1 MVVKDPD
8 GIPVEFFASAGRS
21 TVVDRSVKARRLGS
35 SADRG
40 EDVTERAVGACDE
53 VGVSY
58 ERMNEVITGQ
68 RRAVGL
74 ARPQRRS
81 AEGVGWFVVVA
92 GVALGSVRFVGEGAA
107 MRSMTSLLAAVAFGA
122 VVSAP
127 GVAVVVGVRC
137 AAPALL
143 VAAALAL
150 APLSLLSPV
159 TLPLMVIAIVLV
171 VAWAR
176 RPQVGPLG
184 SSRAHRRI
192 ALSGGH
198 HVGERSILVVRSST
212 EH

>member
-1 MVVKDPD
+1 
-8 GIPVEFFASAGRS
+8 
-21 TVVDRSVKARRLGS
+21 
-35 SADRG
+35 
-40 EDVTERAVGACDE
+40 
-53 VGVSY
+53 
-58 ERMNEVITGQ
+58 MNEVIAGQ
-68 RRAVGL
+68 RRAASL

-81 AEGVGWFVVVA
+81 AEGVGWLVVVA

-127 GVAVVVGVRC
+127 GVAVVVGVRW

-159 TLPLMVIAIVLV
+159 TLPLLVIAIVLV

-176 RPQVGPLG
+176 RPQVGPRG
-184 SSRAHRRI
+184 RAAASAI
-192 ALSGGH
+192 ALP
-198 HVGERSILVVRSST
+198 VATTCAAAILVVVTTERTVAARGAVHST
-212 EH
+212 DGWVTAPTSAIALAVTALGTVASCWLAPRASGDQSD

>member
-1 MVVKDPD
+1 
-8 GIPVEFFASAGRS
+8 
-21 TVVDRSVKARRLGS
+21 
-35 SADRG
+35 
-40 EDVTERAVGACDE
+40 
-53 VGVSY
+53 
-58 ERMNEVITGQ
+58 MNEVIAGQ
-68 RRAVGL
+68 RRAASL

-81 AEGVGWFVVVA
+81 AEGVGWLVVVA

-127 GVAVVVGVRC
+127 GVAVVVGVRW

-159 TLPLMVIAIVLV
+159 TLPLLVIAIVLV

-176 RPQVGPLG
+176 RPQVGPRG
-184 SSRAHRRI
+184 RAAASAI
-192 ALSGGH
+192 ALP
-198 HVGERSILVVRSST
+198 VATTCAAAILVVVTT
-212 EH
+212 EHTVAARGAVHSTDGWVTAPTSAIALAVTALGTVASCWLAPRASGDQSD

>member
-1 MVVKDPD
+1 
-8 GIPVEFFASAGRS
+8 
-21 TVVDRSVKARRLGS
+21 
-35 SADRG
+35 
-40 EDVTERAVGACDE
+40 
-53 VGVSY
+53 
-58 ERMNEVITGQ
+58 MNEVIAGQ
-68 RRAVGL
+68 RRAAGL

-127 GVAVVVGVRC
+127 GVAVVVGVRW

-159 TLPLMVIAIVLV
+159 TLPLLVIAIVLV

-176 RPQVGPLG
+176 RPQVGPRG
-184 SSRAHRRI
+184 RAAASAI
-192 ALSGGH
+192 ALP
-198 HVGERSILVVRSST
+198 VATTCAAAILVVVTT
-212 EH
+212 EHTVAARGAVHSTDGWVTAPTSAIALAVTALGTVASCWLAPRASGDQSD

>member
-1 MVVKDPD
+1 
-8 GIPVEFFASAGRS
+8 
-21 TVVDRSVKARRLGS
+21 
-35 SADRG
+35 
-40 EDVTERAVGACDE
+40 
-53 VGVSY
+53 
-58 ERMNEVITGQ
+58 MNEVIAGQ
-68 RRAVGL
+68 RRAAGL

-127 GVAVVVGVRC
+127 GVAVVVGVRW

-159 TLPLMVIAIVLV
+159 TLPLLVIAIVLV
-171 VAWAR
+171 VAWAP
-176 RPQVGPLG
+176 RPQVGPRG
-184 SSRAHRRI
+184 RAAASAI
-192 ALSGGH
+192 ALP
-198 HVGERSILVVRSST
+198 VATTCAAAILVVVTT
-212 EH
+212 EHTVAARGAVHSTDGWVTAPTSAIALAVTALGTVASCWLAPRASGDQSD

>member
-1 MVVKDPD
+1 
-8 GIPVEFFASAGRS
+8 
-21 TVVDRSVKARRLGS
+21 
-35 SADRG
+35 
-40 EDVTERAVGACDE
+40 
-53 VGVSY
+53 
-58 ERMNEVITGQ
+58 MNEVIAGQ
-68 RRAVGL
+68 RRAAGL

-127 GVAVVVGVRC
+127 GVAVVVGVRW

-159 TLPLMVIAIVLV
+159 TLPLLVIAIVLV

-176 RPQVGPLG
+176 RPQVGPRG
-184 SSRAHRRI
+184 RA
-192 ALSGGH
+192 AASA
-198 HVGERSILVVRSST
+198 ILVVVTT
-212 EH
+212 EHTVAARGAVHSTDGWVTAPTSAIALAVTALGTVASCWLAPRASGDQSD

>member
-1 MVVKDPD
+1 
-8 GIPVEFFASAGRS
+8 
-21 TVVDRSVKARRLGS
+21 
-35 SADRG
+35 
-40 EDVTERAVGACDE
+40 
-53 VGVSY
+53 
-58 ERMNEVITGQ
+58 MNEVIAGQ
-68 RRAVGL
+68 PGAAGL

-127 GVAVVVGVRC
+127 GVAVVVGVRW

-159 TLPLMVIAIVLV
+159 TLPLLVIAIVLV

-176 RPQVGPLG
+176 RPQVGPRG
-184 SSRAHRRI
+184 RAAASAI
-192 ALSGGH
+192 ALP
-198 HVGERSILVVRSST
+198 VATTCAAAILVVVTTERTVAARGAVHST
-212 EH
+212 DGWVTAPTSAIALAVTALGTVASCWLAPRASGDQSD